1 MVDELL
7 GDEPGD
13 GNHGQ
18 AAVVQLLGLEVVL
31 LLGVGGVQAQGVEA
45 EVTGNVG
52 VIVVQLVEARAGG
65 VPPSDLTR

>member
-18 AAVVQLLGLEVVL
+18 AAVVQLLGLQGKGLVIDAPEHARGISGGGFTSVSVRGVVRSCF
-31 LLGVGGVQAQGVEA
+31 GI
-45 EVTGNVG
+45 T
-52 VIVVQLVEARAGG
+52 
-65 VPPSDLTR
+65 